1 MRSEVQEFKGSRLKQ
16 ELNAFKTFKTFNRYA
31 AFKPSKKTTS
41 VACADGSNK
50 IRRAGAAAEARTG
63 SCAVAIMPANLTP
76 EYKAAQ
82 DAFRKARDPRERLD
96 ALREML
102 RVIPKHK
109 GTDHLQGDIKRR
121 IKELSEELERPKKS
135 GARGGPPL
143 VVQPEGAAQIAL
155 LGPPNTG
162 KSSLHA
168 RLTGSGAQAAPYP
181 FTTKYPEPGMMSYE
195 DIHFQLVD
203 LPAISPEH
211 PFSWLASALQTADA
225 CLLVVDLGEPAC
237 VERVDALHRLLREKR
252 VTLTDLP
259 EQERESAKTVGED
272 DEDPFALRIPAV
284 LLANRAD
291 LLPSLNEELRAF
303 LELTGLRYRA
313 LTVSATT
320 GQGLD
325 EIGPLLFRYLG
336 IVRVYTKAPGRPA
349 DRNRPFTLRRGQT
362 VEDIARLVHR
372 DLARSLKYARV
383 WGKSGFDGQ
392 HVGRN
397 HPLADGDVVELH
409 A

>member
-1 MRSEVQEFKGSRLKQ
+1 
-16 ELNAFKTFKTFNRYA
+16 
-31 AFKPSKKTTS
+31 
-41 VACADGSNK
+41 
-50 IRRAGAAAEARTG
+50 
-63 SCAVAIMPANLTP
+63 MPANLTP
-76 EYKAAQ
+76 EYKAAEA
-82 DAFRKARDPRERLD
+82 AFRKARDPRERLEH
-96 ALREML
+96 LREML

-135 GARGGPPL
+135 GSRGGPPL

-181 FTTKYPEPGMMSYE
+181 FTTQYPEPGMMSYE

-211 PFSWLASALQTADA
+211 PVSWLASALQTADA
-225 CLLVVDLGEPAC
+225 CLLVVDLGDPAC
-237 VERVDALHRLLREKR
+237 VDRIEAVRAVLREKR
-252 VTLTDLP
+252 VTLTDRWQP
-259 EQERESAKTVGED
+259 EGEVAEI
-272 DEDPFALRIPAV
+272 DEDPFALRLPAV
-284 LLANRAD
+284 LLANKAD
-291 LLPSLNEELRAF
+291 LLADVETELRAL
-303 LELTGLRYRA
+303 LELTGLRYA
-313 LTVSATT
+313 VLAASATT
-320 GQGLD
+320 GRGLG
-325 EIGPLLFRYLG
+325 EIGPLLFRRLE
-336 IVRVYTKAPGRPA
+336 IVRVYTKVPGRPP
-349 DRNRPFTLRRGQT
+349 DRNRPFTLRRGQS
-362 VEDIARLVHR
+362 VGDIAQLVHK

-383 WGKSGFDGQ
+383 WGKSGFAGQ
-392 HVGRN
+392 QVGRE